1 MAGKTSTQKAGWW
14 SLSPLMVFLCLYL
27 LTSILMNDFYKV
39 PITVAFLVSSCYA
52 IITTRGLKPDERI
65 NLFSSGAGN
74 KNILL
79 MVWIF
84 VLAGAFAQGAE
95 QIGAIDA
102 AVNLTLNILPGNL
115 LLAGIF
121 IASCFISLSI
131 GTSVGTIVAL
141 APVAVGLAEKTGI
154 DLPYMVAIVVGGSFF
169 GDNLSFISDTTIAA
183 TRTQGCNMRDKFKVN
198 SLIVVPAALVVV
210 GIYIVQGL
218 SLTANAD
225 TPPIEWVKV
234 IPYLLVLGTA
244 IAGVNV
250 MAVLLL
256 GIVSTGIIGMYSATA
271 GEGMA
276 GEAFFNWFGAMGA
289 GITGMGELII
299 ITLLAGGLLEII
311 RYNGGI
317 DFIIS
322 KLTRHVKGKRG
333 AELSIAALVSIA
345 NLCTANNTI
354 AIITTGSIARGIT
367 ERYQLDN
374 RKTASLLDTFS
385 CLVQGIIP
393 YGAQMLL
400 AASLAGISPLSI
412 IGNLYYPFCMGACA
426 LLAILVRYPR
436 RYS

>member
-218 SLTANAD
+218 SLTATAD
-225 TPPIEWVKV
+225 TSPIEWVKV

-426 LLAILVRYPR
+426 LLAILIRYPR